1 MGGGKQDQNVIAAS
15 DKVQQAKQD
24 AASQMDAKME
34 ELRIQMDSK
43 RAAALK
49 EEELKFQAAIASL
62 DPDDKVQREKIEA
75 LRKKHAADQLQLA
88 KTFDLEKAKQES
100 ELAGKMRSR
109 AERKQKRLEAKLN
122 KEQQLAAQKEALLAD
137 LEANEKSQ
145 MAAIEKEIEESADIV
160 QEQEAMQ
167 AHI

>member
-1 MGGGKQDQNVIAAS
+1 
-15 DKVQQAKQD
+15 
-24 AASQMDAKME
+24 MDAKME

-49 EEELKFQAAIASL
+49 EEELKFQAAIADL

-75 LRKKHAADQLQLA
+75 LKKKHAADQLQLA

-100 ELAGKMRSR
+100 ELADKMRTR

-122 KEQQLAAQKEALLAD
+122 KEQQLAAQKEAILAD
-137 LEANEKSQ
+137 LQTNEKIQ
-145 MAAIEKEIEESADIV
+145 MASIEKEIEESADIV

-167 AHI
+167 THIEEEERAKAIAIT